1 MLLRCFPVCKTNQLY
16 SLILSLLLWC
26 SEISKTL
33 QHSYAHVAKSLA
45 QTFSDWFRHSLC
57 VYLVTLTHS
66 DFIRLPVKLMPKEN
80 RLLLHIEYWAFH
92 CTDSFSMDWITV
104 KFIGCGVTGFSANTP
119 VFLSNLVKFW
129 LFKNPYYSTCVLS
142 CPGHVLGTQ
151 RLNFWCCFSRKMTAY
166 LKRLFCNLQ
175 YKNVCILVGF
185 GPILSF

>member
-1 MLLRCFPVCKTNQLY
+1 MLLRCFLVCKTNVLY

-26 SEISKTL
+26 SEISKTS
-33 QHSYAHVAKSLA
+33 QHSFAHVAKSLA
-45 QTFSDWFRHSLC
+45 QTFSDWFRGSLC

-66 DFIRLPVKLMPKEN
+66 DFIRLPVKLMPKGK
-80 RLLLHIEYWAFH
+80 RLLPHIEYRAFH
-92 CTDSFSMDWITV
+92 CTDSFSMDRITV
-104 KFIGCGVTGFSANTP
+104 KFIGCGDTVFSTNTP
-119 VFLSNLVKFW
+119 VFLSNSDFSKTPITPHV
-129 LFKNPYYSTCVLS
+129 S
-142 CPGHVLGTQ
+142 CHVLGTQ